1 MACTGAL
8 RPHMPRGRDADEWDM
23 VTEQQELLP
32 TAGITR
38 RPSDVSVP
46 RAGTWALDS
55 LTGQL
60 TWSDATALL
69 HGVSLDTFGGQL
81 ADFGALVHADDRP
94 NVHRAIGEA
103 LESDEPLSVEYRVT
117 LGDGTLRWLL
127 ATGARAGNAGRLE
140 GVTVDMTARRRT
152 EAMAY
157 RSAAWFRGLV
167 QQAHDPILVV
177 DSDLTL
183 RFASPAVER
192 LLGCSPGELIGRSL
206 MSVVDPA
213 DAQAAAEIV
222 AKAIDAS
229 TVSISTVVR
238 CSHRDGH
245 PRDVQFIAAP
255 LRDIPGIRGV
265 ILSAHDVTAQRAVEA
280 RLAHQA
286 YHDALTG
293 LPNRT
298 RFTTWLAG
306 TLESSRRERS
316 VTLLFIDLD
325 RFKVVNDSLGH
336 EAGDALLTEVGRRL
350 QECLGS
356 GAALARFG
364 GDEFAAFFTGID
376 ETEAVA
382 IAERVINCLQRP
394 IPLAGRDVCTGASV
408 GIAMGVVKRDTS
420 GKLLRE
426 ADVALYQAKQS
437 GRGMAFVYRPE
448 MTVEPP
454 VWFELEADLRRAV
467 ERGELRLHYQPLME
481 ASGRRVVAIE
491 ALLRWKHP
499 TRGLVPPMDFISLAE
514 ETGLIVPIGEW
525 LIDEACRQMVAWCAD
540 DATGVLEAI
549 HVNVSARQLQHPR
562 FAERLERAL
571 RQSGLPA
578 ERMRLEVTER
588 VLVDDVR
595 SGAQTLGALRELGIR
610 LAIDDFGA
618 GASSLGHL
626 RELQAD
632 VLKLDR
638 SLVQRLDIDLG
649 DRAVVRA
656 VTALAH
662 AFDMRVVA
670 EGIET
675 PSQLASIMAV
685 GCDWGQGFLFGA
697 PRSASEMAV
706 FLDASNASLIG
717 DLTAGRSGPGG
728 PTRELAAILGLAHTG
743 MLNPSRTGG
752 EQ

>member
-1 MACTGAL
+1 
-8 RPHMPRGRDADEWDM
+8 M
-23 VTEQQELLP
+23 VTEQQDRLR
-32 TAGITR
+32 ADGITR
-38 RPSDVSVP
+38 SSSDGSVP

-55 LTGQL
+55 RTGQL
-60 TWSDATALL
+60 TWSDATAQL
-69 HGVSLDTFGGQL
+69 HGVSPDTFGGQL
-81 ADFGALVHADDRP
+81 ADFTALIHADDRS
-94 NVHRAIGEA
+94 NVHRALDEA

-117 LGDGTLRWLL
+117 LGDGTFRWVL
-127 ATGARAGNAGRLE
+127 ATGARTGDAGRLE

-152 EAMAY
+152 EAIAQ
-157 RSAAWFRGLV
+157 RSAAWFRGLI

-183 RFASPAVER
+183 RYASPAVER
-192 LLGCSPGELIGRSL
+192 LLGRPPGELIGGSL

-229 TVSISTVVR
+229 TGSTSSAVVR

-245 PRDVQFIAAP
+245 PRDVQLIAAP

-265 ILSAHDVTAQRAVEA
+265 VLSAHDITAQRAAEA

-298 RFTTWLAG
+298 RFTNWLTGA
-306 TLESSRRERS
+306 LETIRRDCRT
-316 VTLLFIDLD
+316 VTVLFIDLD

-356 GAALARFG
+356 DASLARFG

-376 ETEAVA
+376 DAEAVA
-382 IAERVINCLQRP
+382 IAEQIINCLERP

-408 GIAMGVVKRDTS
+408 GIAIGVVKRDTA

-437 GRGMAFVYRPE
+437 GRGMAFIYHPE

-491 ALLRWKHP
+491 ALLRWQHP

-540 DATGVLEAI
+540 DTTGSLEAI

-562 FAERLERAL
+562 FADRLERSL
-571 RQSGLPA
+571 QLSGLPA

-595 SGAQTLGALRELGIR
+595 AEAHTLGALRELGIR

-626 RELQAD
+626 RELKAD

-706 FLDASNASLIG
+706 FLDASNASLTG

-752 EQ
+752 EEEVD